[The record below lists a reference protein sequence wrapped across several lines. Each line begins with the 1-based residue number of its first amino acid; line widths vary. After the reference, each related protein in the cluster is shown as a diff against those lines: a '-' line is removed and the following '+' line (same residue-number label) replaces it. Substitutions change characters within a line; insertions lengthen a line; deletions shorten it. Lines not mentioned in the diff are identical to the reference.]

1 MRKKKLPV
9 KPGAQGLEWRVF
21 QDGGVQMVFRAM
33 SWLQMGQQVLWP
45 GAFRKADIWGQC
57 REWNG
62 VKQESASDLINLSPA
77 QDICH
82 KELDM
87 DILLYFKSFV

>member
-1 MRKKKLPV
+1 MHLKGFLSNEKEKITSEAWSSG
-9 KPGAQGLEWRVF
+9 PGMERVF
-21 QDGGVQMVFRAM
+21 QDGGVQMVFGAM

-62 VKQESASDLINLSPA
+62 VK
-77 QDICH
+77 
-82 KELDM
+82 
-87 DILLYFKSFV
+87 